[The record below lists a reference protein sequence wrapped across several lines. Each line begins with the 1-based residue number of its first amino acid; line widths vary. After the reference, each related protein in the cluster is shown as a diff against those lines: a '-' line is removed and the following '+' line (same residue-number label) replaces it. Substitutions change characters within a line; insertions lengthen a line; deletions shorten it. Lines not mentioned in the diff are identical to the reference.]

1 MTSTRGAH
9 TSLRR
14 LAALAATT
22 VVITG
27 TAVGQAHAAPQ
38 QAPSRAV
45 PAAGSVVYKK
55 WAWATTNVNVR
66 QWAATTSKSIVV
78 LGKGRALGVITTNT
92 AKGWV
97 KVSYKG
103 RAGYIQTRYVKIAST
118 GVNPLRSASAA
129 SAASASSGAVGT
141 CKASYY
147 GEGSRTANGERFSPS
162 AMTAAHK
169 TYKFGTRLKVTNRAN
184 GRSVVVRINDRGP
197 FVSGRCL
204 DLTTGAFKKIA
215 STSAG
220 VATVTYQVVR

>member
-14 LAALAATT
+14 LATLAATT
-22 VVITG
+22 GLVFAGAT
-27 TAVGQAHAAPQ
+27 VGQAHAAPQ
-38 QAPSRAV
+38 QAPSRTV

-55 WAWATTNVNVR
+55 WAWATVNVNVHK
-66 QWAATTSKSIVV
+66 WANASSANVVV

-97 KVSYKG
+97 KVNYKG
-103 RAGYIQTRYVKIAST
+103 QAGYIQTRYVKIAST
-118 GVNPLRSASAA
+118 GVNPLKKAA
-129 SAASASSGAVGT
+129 STSGAVGT

-147 GEGSRTANGERFSPS
+147 GEGSRTANGERFNPS

-169 TYKFGTRLKVTNRAN
+169 TYKFGTKLKVTNKAN
-184 GRSVVVRINDRGP
+184 GKSVVVRINDRGP
-197 FVSGRCL
+197 YVSGRCL
-204 DLTTGAFKKIA
+204 DLSTGGFKKIA

>member
-14 LAALAATT
+14 FAALAATT

-118 GVNPLRSASAA
+118 GVNPLRSTSTA
-129 SAASASSGAVGT
+129 SGAVGT

-147 GEGSRTANGERFSPS
+147 GEGSRTANGERFNPS

-169 TYKFGTRLKVTNRAN
+169 TYKFGTKLKVTNKAN

-197 FVSGRCL
+197 YVSGRCL

>member
-1 MTSTRGAH
+1 MTITRTHEAH
-9 TSLRR
+9 KTLRR
-14 LAALAATT
+14 AAVLATT
-22 VVITG
+22 TGLVLAG
-27 TAVGQAHAAPQ
+27 TAIGQAHAAPR

-55 WAWATTNVNVR
+55 WAWATANVNVR
-66 QWAATTSKSIVV
+66 TWATTSSKPIVV

-92 AKGWV
+92 SKGWV
-97 KVSYKG
+97 KVNYKG

-118 GVNPLRSASAA
+118 GVNPLKTAAKPAA
-129 SAASASSGAVGT
+129 SKTAT

-147 GEGSRTANGERFSPS
+147 GEGSRTANGERFNPS

-169 TYKFGTRLKVTNRAN
+169 TYKFGTKLKVTNRAN

-197 FVSGRCL
+197 YVSGRCL
-204 DLTTGAFKKIA
+204 DLSTGAFKKIA

-220 VATVTYQVVR
+220 VATVNYQVVR